1 VLLVVEMV
9 SAELLTPS
17 LVMIAGLNDAVA
29 PVGRPDALSVTVWAL
44 PLTSGAVIVDDPDT
58 APCTAL
64 TELGDA
70 DTEKSFVTG
79 DAAALNRAMP
89 AAQYIEVP
97 NVPAKLCA
105 LVELSGCEPAMTDT
119 MFGEVVVCCGST
131 L

>member
-1 VLLVVEMV
+1 MVVEIV

-17 LVMIAGLNDAVA
+17 LVMVAGLNDAVA
-29 PVGRPDALSVTVWAL
+29 PAGRPDALSRTVWAL
-44 PLTSGAVIVDDPDT
+44 PLTSGAVIVDDPDV

-79 DAAALNRAMP
+79 GAAALNRAMP

-97 NVPAKLCA
+97 NVPARLCA
-105 LVELSGCEPAMTDT
+105 LVEVRGCEAAMTDT
-119 MFGEVVVCCGST
+119 MLGELVVCCGST

>member
-1 VLLVVEMV
+1 MV

-17 LVMIAGLNDAVA
+17 LVMVAGLNDAVA

-79 DAAALNRAMP
+79 ALTIKVMVIPVVNDEAP
-89 AAQYIEVP
+89 VP
-97 NVPAKLCA
+97 VTVTEAGFADNVKELA
-105 LVELSGCEPAMTDT
+105 LTVNVT
-119 MFGEVVVCCGST
+119 VVVCVADPVPVTVTG
-131 L
+131 

>member
-1 VLLVVEMV
+1 MLLVVEMV

-79 DAAALNRAMP
+79 ALTIKVMVIPVVNDEAP
-89 AAQYIEVP
+89 VP
-97 NVPAKLCA
+97 LTVT
-105 LVELSGCEPAMTDT
+105 G
-119 MFGEVVVCCGST
+119 
-131 L
+131 